1 MCIRDRCR
9 IAPRA
14 EQCGPDADQ
23 ICPFQNSVC
32 KIGAHAHGKVLHAH
46 VAALRGLRPL
56 EQAAHLCKVGAARA
70 RRIRSRRDG
79 HQAAHPQGGQS
90 MGAFQK
96 PGQLVGRDAA
106 FACLGPNVDLDQ
118 DILPDALLLSFGS
131 HTFQQPVRAD
141 GFYHARTPLSLIH
154 I

>member
-1 MCIRDRCR
+1 MNIPVPFSLYNTYYIKLLCR

-56 EQAAHLCKVGAARA
+56 EQAAHLCKVGAARGTV
-70 RRIRSRRDG
+70 RR
-79 HQAAHPQGGQS
+79 A
-90 MGAFQK
+90 
-96 PGQLVGRDAA
+96 
-106 FACLGPNVDLDQ
+106 
-118 DILPDALLLSFGS
+118 
-131 HTFQQPVRAD
+131 
-141 GFYHARTPLSLIH
+141 
-154 I
+154 